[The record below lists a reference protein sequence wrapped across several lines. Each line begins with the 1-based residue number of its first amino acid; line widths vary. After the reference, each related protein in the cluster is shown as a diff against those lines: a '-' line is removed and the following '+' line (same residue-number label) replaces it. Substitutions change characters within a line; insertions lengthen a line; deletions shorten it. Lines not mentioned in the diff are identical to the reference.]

1 MIKRPQQQNLF
12 LEKLSAFAQKIKAL
26 LTKDYS
32 MQDLRNLPQLL
43 KDWWSN
49 STKGVAQTSDL
60 NLGANSV
67 ALTSTASFDI
77 KQLSQILLRF
87 VGQQRQVLLTAL
99 LVLLV
104 WITYLF
110 VLAPYSLSLQERL
123 EMRPAQWSQLQSL
136 IRTSKMGA
144 TNSGLSTTVSALDDQ
159 EMQRILS
166 NFTARGIKPS
176 VFRLTTDNPPRLE
189 FQASDVMFSALL
201 DVLEELRISWR
212 LYPTQLSV
220 ISNGGAG
227 MINVSGVLMQY
238 GTNATPAGVSQ

>member
-12 LEKLSAFAQKIKAL
+12 LEKLSAFAQKVKAL

-67 ALTSTASFDI
+67 VLTSTASFDI
-77 KQLSQILLRF
+77 KQLPQILLRF

-136 IRTSKMGA
+136 IWYVLTVHFAIR
-144 TNSGLSTTVSALDDQ
+144 GLH
-159 EMQRILS
+159 
-166 NFTARGIKPS
+166 
-176 VFRLTTDNPPRLE
+176 
-189 FQASDVMFSALL
+189 
-201 DVLEELRISWR
+201 
-212 LYPTQLSV
+212 
-220 ISNGGAG
+220 
-227 MINVSGVLMQY
+227 
-238 GTNATPAGVSQ
+238 